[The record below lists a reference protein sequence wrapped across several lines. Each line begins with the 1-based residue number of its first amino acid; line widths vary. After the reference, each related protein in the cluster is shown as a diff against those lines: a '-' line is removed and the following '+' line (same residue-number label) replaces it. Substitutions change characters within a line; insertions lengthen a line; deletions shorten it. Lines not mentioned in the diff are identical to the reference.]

1 MSDTPLVALD
11 GLTVRFGRPRR
22 PWRPTSTVTDA
33 VAGVDLR
40 VERGETLALV
50 GESGSGKT
58 TLARCVAG
66 LIGDYAGEFRFDGDL
81 VAARARRRPELRR
94 SIQMVFQDPRSSLN
108 PRMTVGKIVTEGWEA
123 HPSAAPDDPKTAL
136 VALLDQVGLDE
147 SLIGRRPGE
156 LSGGQCQ
163 RVSIARA
170 LALRPRLL
178 VCDEAVSALDVS
190 VQAQIL
196 RLLIDLRG
204 AYDLT
209 ILFIT
214 HDLGVVRQIA
224 DRVAVM
230 RRGEIVETGATAGL
244 YEAPVHPYTRELLDA
259 ALDIES
265 EAVN

>member
-1 MSDTPLVALD
+1 MSDAPLVELD
-11 GLTVRFGRPRR
+11 GLSVRFGRPRR
-22 PWRPTSTVTDA
+22 PWRPNGSVTDA

-66 LIGDYAGEFRFDGDL
+66 LIGDYRGSFRFDGEL
-81 VAARARRRPELRR
+81 VAARSRRRPELRR

-108 PRMTVGKIVTEGWEA
+108 PRMTVGRIVAEGWEA
-123 HPSAAPDDPKTAL
+123 HPSAAPEDREAGL
-136 VALLDQVGLDE
+136 VELLDQVGLDE

-196 RLLIDLRG
+196 RLLIELRKRLG
-204 AYDLT
+204 LT
-209 ILFIT
+209 MIFIS
-214 HDLGVVRQIA
+214 HDLALVHHLCSEG
-224 DRVAVM
+224 AVM
-230 RRGEIVETGATAGL
+230 QAGGIVEQGTPAEVL
-244 YEAPVHPYTRELLDA
+244 RHPQHAYTRTLLA
-259 ALDIES
+259 AVPKGPAER
-265 EAVN
+265 AA